1 MAIPNTQI
9 LSTPTASINNLVDQ
23 LIPPVLR
30 NSANRTLVYLMTRI
44 IKPFSLINTDYN
56 TFSSAKRR
64 RLQYNGQVRLLE
76 NIINRLML
84 STYNMSA
91 PVIYLTDQSPV
102 EEFYISPNGNWI
114 EQESIHYDQDGKIYW
129 DMQQHDPEEEPKHY
143 SILHDRTCRADTI
156 GFEVHLTPPLA
167 PDAPTSTMK
176 TRYYNNGGD
185 VALKE
190 IVDTYKIA
198 GKHYVVIQD
207 TE

>member
-1 MAIPNTQI
+1 MATP
-9 LSTPTASINNLVDQ
+9 STPIPSTPSASINNLIDQ

-44 IKPFSLINTDYN
+44 TKPFSLINTDYN
-56 TFSSAKRR
+56 TFSGAKRR

-91 PVIYLTDQSPV
+91 PVIYLIDQSPV
-102 EEFYISPNGNWI
+102 EEFLVSPDGNWI
-114 EQESIHYDQDGKIYW
+114 EQETIHYDKDGKILW
-129 DMQQHDPEEEPKHY
+129 DMANREEDPKKY

-156 GFEVHLTPPLA
+156 GFEVHLTPPLD

-176 TRYYNNGGD
+176 TRYYNNGGEA
-185 VALKE
+185 ALKE

-207 TE
+207 AE